1 MEAFVEQMQPPS
13 PSIQRKGL
21 PDAAEVCERPHVVDY
36 LNFIPKTGCS
46 SGRNRPDYLG
56 GKKNKTKQNFK
67 ESCHFLVKFLISPR
81 KF

>member
-13 PSIQRKGL
+13 PSMERKGL

-56 GKKNKTKQNFK
+56 GKKTKQNRILKKAVIF
-67 ESCHFLVKFLISPR
+67 
-81 KF
+81 